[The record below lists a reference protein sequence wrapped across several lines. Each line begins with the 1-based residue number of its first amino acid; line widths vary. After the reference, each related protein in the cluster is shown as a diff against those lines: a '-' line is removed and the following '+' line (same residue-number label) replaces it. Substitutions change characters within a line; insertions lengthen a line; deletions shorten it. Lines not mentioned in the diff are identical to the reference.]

1 MDACAEL
8 AALAG
13 RIGADDPAPRDF
25 LLRLGSEA
33 AGIRRGP
40 LWMIDA
46 ALAGR
51 NRLPGRRFA
60 APFDDGTNGQARHF
74 AGTAVSATRLGAAVT
89 RWVSVHVRRDPLD
102 SADGRLGEQA
112 ITFAGLV
119 LAGELPVSGT
129 PGWIAENLCS
139 GHPPA

>member
-13 RIGADDPAPRDF
+13 RVGAEASSPREF
-25 LLRLGSEA
+25 LLTLGTEA

-46 ALAGR
+46 ALAGQ
-51 NRLPGRRFA
+51 NRLPGRGFA
-60 APFDDGTNGQARHF
+60 EPFDDGSNGQARHF
-74 AGTAVSATRLGAAVT
+74 AGTAVSTARLGASVT
-89 RWVSVHVRRDPLD
+89 RWVSVRLRRDPLD

-119 LAGELPVSGT
+119 LSGELPVAAT
-129 PGWIAENLCS
+129 PGWIAENLC
-139 GHPPA
+139 A